1 MTPDEIQRA
10 ASGVL
15 TLIGFLCLL
24 RQVYWQL
31 RVQRRRYPRL
41 AWYWALRQAD
51 RQTVSAFLFLSLTTM
66 VVGQLMLS
74 YLGGVAFGA
83 TERGPIFYFAWCA
96 SVIWWNICTE
106 RHNGRKQRD
115 EEDRWQPP
123 LGSVA
128 E

>member
-1 MTPDEIQRA
+1 MTPEQIKVV
-10 ASGVL
+10 SGVL
-15 TLIGFLCLL
+15 TLIGFVCLL
-24 RQVYWQL
+24 RQIQWQL

-41 AWYWALRQAD
+41 AWYWALRLAD
-51 RQTVSAFLFLSLTTM
+51 RQTVSAFLFLALTTL

-74 YLGGVAFGA
+74 YLGVVAFGT

-115 EEDRWQPP
+115 DEDRWQPP